1 MNEVLTPR
9 CEVTIVYNHDHYYK
23 PFCPQ
28 STVHMAGR
36 MESSHH
42 REIPVQ
48 DETVFAVQLPD
59 KDELAFGSTLLGQ
72 RHIIGRAV
80 VSTDAFSKNGRVR
93 RDTDILFACHF
104 KTLTEALWL

>member
-1 MNEVLTPR
+1 MNEVLTPG
-9 CEVTIVYNHDHYYK
+9 CVVTIVYNRDHYYK

-48 DETVFAVQLPD
+48 DETD

-80 VSTDAFSKNGRVR
+80 VCTDAFSKNDRFR
-93 RDTDILFACHF
+93 HDTDILFACHF

>member
-1 MNEVLTPR
+1 
-9 CEVTIVYNHDHYYK
+9 
-23 PFCPQ
+23 
-28 STVHMAGR
+28 
-36 MESSHH
+36 MESSQH

-80 VSTDAFSKNGRVR
+80 VCMDASSKNDRFR
-93 RDTDILFACHF
+93 HDMDSLFACHF